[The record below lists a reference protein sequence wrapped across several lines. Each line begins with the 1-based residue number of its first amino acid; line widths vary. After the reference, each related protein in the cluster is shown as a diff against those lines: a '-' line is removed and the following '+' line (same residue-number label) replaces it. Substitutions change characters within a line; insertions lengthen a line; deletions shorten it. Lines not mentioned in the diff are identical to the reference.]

1 MWPQLMT
8 LAYGL
13 VASIGAHTVVAA
25 WHMRAHRTG
34 ARPLA
39 GLAAGIGLWAVLA
52 CASTLTTDVSTL
64 RILAIAGIL
73 PQGAL
78 IASYAALVWTIG
90 DPSWPTRRRIAL
102 LSVEPV
108 VSTALAATDGWHHL
122 FFGEVTLSPLDVW
135 VVQLGPLYWAH
146 MMFLYFL
153 TIWSTLQFGLADPAA
168 PQKKNRHLGWML
180 AIALPPIAVN
190 LLALEVF
197 ALGVELTLIGMA
209 STVVVLRIALD
220 RHSFDLLPVARE
232 QVIDELSDYFCIV
245 DRAGYVRD
253 LNRAAR
259 QLLARLAPG
268 SDRRHDVRIEDFG
281 LGLHPD
287 PERDTTRLVED
298 ATVLGIDLETRLIV
312 LRDRAGSCVGWAM
325 VSRDVTTANRQQ
337 RSLEAAN
344 DRLRTQ
350 LDTIEALRAELAEQ
364 AVRDPL
370 TGLHN
375 RRYLTDA
382 LAMRSA
388 DTTGEPICLALVDVD
403 HFKRVNDTYGH
414 AVGDDVLV
422 GVAQELAEGQPPG
435 VVVARNGGEE
445 FVLVFPGA
453 TADEGR
459 ARVEA
464 LRERVAARRFTA
476 DDGTLRVTFSAGIA
490 AGSGRFDAE
499 TLLEGAD
506 RALYRAKDGGR
517 NRSETASAAELVNAI

>member
-1 MWPQLMT
+1 MT
-8 LAYGL
+8 LAYG
-13 VASIGAHTVVAA
+13 VCASIGAHTVVAA
-25 WHMRAHRTG
+25 WHVHARRTG
-34 ARPLA
+34 ALPLA

-52 CASTLTTDVSTL
+52 CASTLTTDVTTL
-64 RILAIAGIL
+64 RVLAIAGIL

-78 IASYAALVWTIG
+78 IASYAVLVWTIG
-90 DPSWPTRRRIAL
+90 NPSWPTRRRIVL
-102 LSVEPV
+102 LSIEPV
-108 VSTALAATDGWHHL
+108 VSTALAATDGWHHQ
-122 FFGEVTLSPLDVW
+122 FFGEVALNPLGVW

-146 MMFLYFL
+146 LLFLYFL
-153 TIWSTLQFGLADPAA
+153 TIWSTLHFGLADPAA
-168 PQKKNRHLGWML
+168 PQKKNRQLGWML
-180 AIALPPIAVN
+180 AIALPPIVVN

-232 QVIDELSDYFCIV
+232 QVIDELSDSFCIV

-253 LNRAAR
+253 FNRAAR
-259 QLLARLAPG
+259 RLLPHLSPGLAG
-268 SDRRHDVRIEDFG
+268 RHDVRIEDFG
-281 LGLHPD
+281 LGVQPD
-287 PERDTTRLVED
+287 PEHDTTWLVED
-298 ATVLGIDLETRLIV
+298 ATVLGIDLEIRLIV
-312 LRDRAGSCVGWAM
+312 LRDPAGSCVGWAM

-337 RSLEAAN
+337 RSLETAN
-344 DRLRTQ
+344 VRLRTQ

-382 LAMRSA
+382 LTMRSA
-388 DTTGEPICLALVDVD
+388 GAAGEPVCLALVDID

-422 GVAQELAEGQPPG
+422 GVARELAEGQPPS

-453 TADEGR
+453 TAEEGR
-459 ARVEA
+459 TRVEA
-464 LRERVAARRFTA
+464 LRERVAAHRFAA
-476 DDGTLRVTFSAGIA
+476 DDVTLQVTFSAGIA
-490 AGSGRFDAE
+490 ASDGHFDAE
-499 TLLEGAD
+499 ALLEGAD

-517 NRSETASAAELVNAI
+517 NRTETASAAELVHAV